1 MNKRFNKKAEKYV
14 TDLKSEI
21 CEKIKNIDIRN
32 INNVIEFIYEYPRL
46 TFEKEDFVK
55 RKRLKNSIPCEN
67 RCMAKKADNT
77 QCTRKK
83 KDNCDF
89 CGTHSQSAPHGL
101 ICNNVDKKSIEVVTE
116 DIKGIIYYVDNMQN
130 VYRDVDIIDGKENP
144 KIIAKYEKNDGVA
157 SILEFYS

>member
-1 MNKRFNKKAEKYV
+1 ME
-14 TDLKSEI
+14 
-21 CEKIKNIDIRN
+21 IKNTTSLRPTSSN
-32 INNVIEFIYEYPRL
+32 GS
-46 TFEKEDFVK
+46 TKSSS
-55 RKRLKNSIPCEN
+55 KN
-67 RCMAKKADNT
+67 
-77 QCTRKK
+77 TRKK